1 MYINAYDNNEK
12 ESEAEFEEFEE
23 DFEIVKPSF
32 EVWAFGYDAYDRP
45 TGFEFRLFSSDNP
58 DEAVEYAERFSES
71 EDAEMITELA
81 DIPSDVAYLGV
92 EVEEAVEVEGVETNQ
107 GSIYNGNI
115 LIQKN

>member
-1 MYINAYDNNEK
+1 MGINEYENGEK
-12 ESEAEFEEFEE
+12 EPEAEFEALEE
-23 DFEIVKPSF
+23 DFEIAKPSF

-45 TGFEFRLFSSDNP
+45 TGFEFRPFFSDNP
-58 DEAVEYAERFSES
+58 DEAVECAERFVESES
-71 EDAEMITELA
+71 AETIAELV

-92 EVEEAVEVEGVETNQ
+92 EVEEVVEVEGVETNQ

>member
-1 MYINAYDNNEK
+1 MDINAYDNDEK
-12 ESEAEFEEFEE
+12 ELEAEFEEFEE
-23 DFEIVKPSF
+23 DFEI
-32 EVWAFGYDAYDRP
+32 ERADYQAWAFGYDAYDRP

-58 DEAVEYAERFSES
+58 DEAVEYAERFVESES
-71 EDAEMITELA
+71 AETIAEFV

-107 GSIYNGNI
+107 GSIYRGNI

>member
-1 MYINAYDNNEK
+1 MGINEYENGEK
-12 ESEAEFEEFEE
+12 EPEAEFEAFEE

-45 TGFEFRLFSSDNP
+45 TGFEFRLSFSDNP
-58 DEAVEYAERFSES
+58 DEAVEYAERFAESES
-71 EDAEMITELA
+71 AETIAEFV

>member
-23 DFEIVKPSF
+23 DFEIAKLSF

-45 TGFEFRLFSSDNP
+45 TGFEFRLFSSDYP
-58 DEAVEYAERFSES
+58 DEAVEYAERFVESES
-71 EDAEMITELA
+71 AETIAELV

-92 EVEEAVEVEGVETNQ
+92 EVEEVVEVEGVETNQ